1 MVGVDVGGSGSRA
14 VVVGDGLIVARESWS
29 LGGNVSMD
37 VSVID
42 TAATQAAAL
51 APERLCLAVPG
62 LRDST
67 HGRVLSERATA
78 AAGCPVTVISDQ
90 IGAVLGAGGGD
101 GVVVIA
107 SGTGSFAAAYDG
119 RGRWARAGGH
129 GFVLGD
135 EGSAYWIGRRIV
147 RALLGA
153 RDNGSLT
160 AENQGLADRVLAL
173 MDVRSLD
180 VAVSAVTGD
189 PGNRAALTAVAPVV
203 SEFPEA
209 SIVRQVVGEAVD
221 ALEEQARTVGR
232 KLDVDRFVLH
242 GAPLNGSP
250 LGVAL
255 SARLGAIPG
264 AWDAEVGA
272 ALALTGVVLPVDP
285 E

>member
-1 MVGVDVGGSGSRA
+1 M
-14 VVVGDGLIVARESWS
+14 IVARESWS
-29 LGGNVSMD
+29 FAGNVSID

-42 TAATQAAAL
+42 VVATQAAAL
-51 APERLCLAVPG
+51 APEWVCLAVPG
-62 LRDST
+62 LRDSA
-67 HGRVLSERATA
+67 HGRLLSGRAAA

-90 IGAVLGAGGGD
+90 VGAVLGAGGGD
-101 GVVVIA
+101 GVVVVA
-107 SGTGSFAAAYDG
+107 SGTGSFAAGYDG

-147 RALLGA
+147 RALLAA
-153 RDNGSLT
+153 RDSGSLT
-160 AENQGLADRVLAL
+160 GEDQGLAGRVLAL

-232 KLDVDRFVLH
+232 ALEVDRFVLH
-242 GAPLNGSP
+242 GAPLKGSP

-255 SARLGAIPG
+255 SARLGASAG
-264 AWDAEVGA
+264 AWEAEVGA
-272 ALALTGVVLPVDP
+272 ALALTGVVLPVDL